1 MLSASSIKSPVP
13 RRATGRRT
21 QTPPEPFPLNRRA
34 RGRLPF
40 KREMRHASMVAWVSV
55 AAMAGT
61 VLRLAINR
69 GLSVDEIRNAEQ
81 ARVSSGGLIAQLTHG
96 LHPPLHPVLEW
107 CAVHV
112 LGDNAFAVRLPS
124 LIAGVALLP
133 AAAWMAAE
141 LFDRRTAV
149 VAALLAAVAPVLV
162 WYSQEAS
169 PYALVALFGTLAVI
183 GALRAG
189 RRGGPADWSLHG
201 VGASLAVWSGWSGVF
216 IVAATEILLLVALRQ
231 RARAGERQA
240 PFIAAWSLDSLALA
254 CQFAPLALLFAA
266 QMRHNGGV
274 PGVMSVG
281 ASGVSF
287 YTSVSNVSW
296 GIFGFQPGAVTS
308 ALSAVWPLA
317 MLASLVVVGR
327 GSGRRAWLLLVCVLV
342 PALGTLALGLAA
354 PNAFDVR
361 YAVAGVPPVMVG
373 LARMATAWPRGRL
386 GRWLV
391 AAGVLAVLLG
401 ALADEQLGPNNPRR
415 FAFRAALTQVAHE
428 RGRTAA
434 VFYEP
439 NNLSYP
445 LRWYAPRLPAKALSR
460 TLPTRAR
467 AGSVFVI
474 TSFTDRHQVHKLLD
488 RELGALKATRRL
500 VRFRSYSGV
509 EVWWY
514 R

>member
-1 MLSASSIKSPVP
+1 MLSAASVKSPVP
-13 RRATGRRT
+13 RRVRDRRP
-21 QTPPEPFPLNRRA
+21 QTPSEPFPLKRRDRA
-34 RGRLPF
+34 QLPF
-40 KREMRHASMVAWVSV
+40 KREMRPAAV
-55 AAMAGT
+55 AAGVLVAIAVGT
-61 VLRLAINR
+61 ALRLAVNR
-69 GLSVDEIRNAEQ
+69 GLSVDEIRNAVQ
-81 ARVSSGGLIAQLTHG
+81 ARVAFGSLISQFTHG
-96 LHPPLHPVLEW
+96 LHPPLHPLLEW
-107 CAVHV
+107 CAVHL

-124 LIAGVALLP
+124 LIAGIALIP
-133 AAAWMAAE
+133 VTAWMAGE

-149 VAALLAAVAPVLV
+149 VAALLASVAPILI

-169 PYALVALFGTLAVI
+169 LYAFVALFGTLAII

-189 RRGGPADWSLHG
+189 RRGRPLDWGLHI

-216 IVAATEILLLVALRQ
+216 IVVATEILLLVALLQ
-231 RARAGERQA
+231 RRRAGERRA
-240 PFIAAWSLDSLALA
+240 PFIAAWGLDSLALA
-254 CQFAPLALLFAA
+254 CQFAPLAMLFAA

-281 ASGVSF
+281 ATGVTF
-287 YTSVSNVSW
+287 YTTVSNLSW
-296 GIFGFQPGAVTS
+296 GVFGFQPGTVTS

-317 MLASLVVVGR
+317 MLASLVVIGR
-327 GSGRRAWLLLVCVLV
+327 GTGRRTWLLLICALL

-373 LARMATAWPRGRL
+373 LARMVTAWPRGRL

-391 AAGVLAVLLG
+391 AAGIVVLLLG
-401 ALADEQLGPNNPRR
+401 ALADEQLNPNNPRR
-415 FAFRAALTQVAHE
+415 YEFRAALTQVAHE
-428 RGRTAA
+428 YRHTAA
-434 VFYEP
+434 IFYEP
-439 NNLSYP
+439 SNLTYP
-445 LRWYAPRLPAKALSR
+445 LGWYTPGLPAKPLSR
-460 TLPTRAR
+460 TVPTRAR

-509 EVWWY
+509 DVWWY